1 MKKSII
7 IPFQD
12 TEIKVF
18 PTDKSHEGKP
28 LFRTGR
34 NYYTIEE
41 GVAVFIRKMTDE
53 ERPVR
58 KPGAGRPT
66 IGKENKK
73 QASWWLDT
81 EVLAIIRGQPNQ
93 ATFIEEAV
101 REKVSRDAV
110 L

>member
-7 IPFQD
+7 VPFQS
-12 TEIKVF
+12 TFLKVF

-34 NYYTIEE
+34 NYYTIEN
-41 GVAVFIRKMTDE
+41 GVARLIRKMAPE

-66 IGKENKK
+66 QGKENKK

-81 EVLAIIRGQPNQ
+81 EVLGIIRSQPNQ
-93 ATFIEEAV
+93 AVFIEEAV
-101 REKVSRDAV
+101 REKVSRDGV